1 MQQQICPVV
10 LDPTGR
16 DVHGEAARLAGIG
29 PVVRVELPGGVAAW
43 AITGHEVAARLMLD
57 PRVSKDAYR
66 HWPAWRDG
74 ELDDSWPMAMWV
86 SVRNML
92 TAYGDDHRRLR
103 KLVAKAFTARRTAAL
118 RPRVEQHVARLID
131 DLAAVPPGRVVDLR
145 ERFAHPLPIQ
155 VICEMLGIP
164 EEVRADLRRVVD
176 TTFRTSATPEEAQAN
191 QYELYTLLSGL
202 IAAKRAA
209 PAADMTS
216 DLIAARDDAGD
227 GAQER
232 LSEKELLDTLLL
244 IIGAGHET
252 TANLLEQAVFALLT
266 HPDQLELVRSGR
278 ASWDDVIE
286 ETLRARGPVA
296 NIPLRFAV
304 EDIEAGG
311 EVIAAGDA
319 IVISVS
325 AAGLDP
331 VQHGED
337 AHRFDLTRPTRR
349 EHLAF
354 GHGVHHCIGAPLAR
368 LEASLA
374 LPALFDRFPELSLAV
389 PAEELEPLESFIS
402 HGHRSLPVLLGP
414 AVIN

>member
-1 MQQQICPVV
+1 MRHQSCPVV
-10 LDPTGR
+10 LDPSGR
-16 DVHGEAARLAGIG
+16 DVRGEAARLSERG
-29 PVVRVELPGGVAAW
+29 PAVRVELPGGVAAW
-43 AITGHEVAARLMLD
+43 AITSHELATRLMLD

-92 TAYGDDHRRLR
+92 TAYGEEHRRLR

-118 RPRVEQHVARLID
+118 RPRVERHVATLVD
-131 DLAAVPPGRVVDLR
+131 ALTALPAGQVVDLR
-145 ERFAHPLPIQ
+145 EHFALPLPIQ

-164 EEVRADLRRVVD
+164 EEVREDLNRVVD
-176 TTFRTSATPEEAQAN
+176 TTFRTSTTPEEAQAN
-191 QYELYTLLSGL
+191 QYELYTLLSSL

-216 DLIAARDDAGD
+216 DLIAARDDIEG
-227 GAQER
+227 Q
-232 LSEKELLDTLLL
+232 LSEKELLDSLLL

-252 TANLLEQAVFALLT
+252 TVNLLEQAVFALLT
-266 HPDQLELVRSGR
+266 HPDQLELVRRGA

-296 NIPLRFAV
+296 TIPMRFAI

-311 EVIAAGDA
+311 QLIAAGDA

-325 AAGLDP
+325 ATGIDP
-331 VQHGED
+331 ERHGPD
-337 AHRFDLTRPTRR
+337 ADRFDITRPTRR
-349 EHLAF
+349 DHLAF

-374 LPALFDRFPELSLAV
+374 LPALFDRFPELALAV
-389 PAEELEPLESFIS
+389 PAEDLQPLESFIS
-402 HGHRSLPVLLGP
+402 HGHRSLPVTLGP
-414 AVIN
+414 ARIK

>member
-1 MQQQICPVV
+1 MQHQTCPVV
-10 LDPTGR
+10 LDPSGR
-16 DVHGEAARLAGIG
+16 DVHGEAARLSELG
-29 PVVRVELPGGVAAW
+29 PVVPVELPGGVQAW
-43 AITGHEVAARLMLD
+43 AITGHELATRLMLD

-86 SVRNML
+86 SVKNML
-92 TAYGDDHRRLR
+92 TAHGDEHRRLR
-103 KLVAKAFTARRTAAL
+103 RLVAKAFTARRTAAL
-118 RPRVEQHVARLID
+118 RPRVEWHVARLVD
-131 DLAAVPPGRVVDLR
+131 ALAALPAGRPVDLR
-145 ERFAHPLPIQ
+145 EHFANPLPIQ

-164 EEVRADLRRVVD
+164 QEVRGDLRRVID
-176 TTFRTSATPEEAQAN
+176 TTFRTSITPEEAQAN
-191 QYELYTLLSGL
+191 QRELYELLCGL

-216 DLIAARDDAGD
+216 DLIAARDDAD
-227 GAQER
+227 GH
-232 LSEKELLDTLLL
+232 LTEKELLDTLLL

-252 TANLLEQAVFALLT
+252 TVNLLEQAVFALLT
-266 HPDQLELVRSGR
+266 HPGQLELVRSGR

-296 NIPLRFAV
+296 NIPLRFAI

-311 EVIAAGDA
+311 RTIAAGDA

-325 AAGLDP
+325 AAALDP
-331 VQHGED
+331 AQHGQD
-337 AHRFDLTRPTRR
+337 AGTFDLTRPTRR

-374 LPALFDRFPELSLAV
+374 LPALFERFPELSLAV
-389 PAEELEPLESFIS
+389 PADELEPLESFIS
-402 HGHRSLPVLLGP
+402 HGHRRLPVMLEP
-414 AVIN
+414 TPVN